1 MNFKKEISNN
11 ETLATQYMIMDILE
25 NILLQ
30 SENPKYTGEY
40 LINQL
45 MELLGTTMVILVR
58 NDTILNVC
66 PPRKKDILIEN
77 NFLDIV
83 SDIFPPSESIL
94 YYNVDSTYSI
104 HNNTLQKSGWTNLI
118 YFPLSINKKQIASL
132 YLINVP
138 EDHKNDLIINT
149 LNSIKKFL
157 ATILSNS
164 FMYEE
169 QEKVI
174 EERTNKLKETNE
186 YLEKL
191 FDNANASIIVWDSKF
206 YITRI
211 NHALELVLKKK
222 SEELIG
228 ESIKTIFPKSS
239 SDKYMDLI
247 IRSHNSE
254 SLNIEEIEVEDS
266 NGKIKTLI
274 WNSASIFSDDGQYII
289 ATIAQGQDITARK
302 KAEKELIKSKESA
315 EKANKAKSDFLA
327 NMSHEIRTPMNGII
341 GFTEILKEIETDSTK
356 IKYLD
361 VISISSEHLINIV
374 DDILSL
380 SKIESGKF
388 EINYEKTSLKEI
400 LNNINIIY
408 KQQAQNK
415 KLEFTI
421 EYGNKLPDLIITDE
435 IALLQILNNLIGNAL
450 KFTSNGYVHVIIK
463 TVTENSAAHI
473 EFSIADTGIGI
484 NEAKQKKL
492 YEPFEQGEHYL
503 TKKYGGTGLGLA
515 IVKRLVDLMNGK
527 IDIKT
532 QIGKGTIVTFC
543 LPLKHIVHETTESI
557 IEKSNIKKHLKIIS
571 AEDDSISQKLL
582 SLIAD
587 KENWILKL
595 VSNGKELFEE
605 LKNDSYDII
614 LTDIQMPV
622 MNGLEATKLIR
633 QNKNYDTIPI
643 IAISA
648 FALEEE
654 IEKALKAGINA
665 YVTKP
670 ISSDKLKTIIFKQLN
685 IIF

>member
-1 MNFKKEISNN
+1 
-11 ETLATQYMIMDILE
+11 
-25 NILLQ
+25 
-30 SENPKYTGEY
+30 
-40 LINQL
+40 
-45 MELLGTTMVILVR
+45 
-58 NDTILNVC
+58 
-66 PPRKKDILIEN
+66 
-77 NFLDIV
+77 
-83 SDIFPPSESIL
+83 
-94 YYNVDSTYSI
+94 
-104 HNNTLQKSGWTNLI
+104 
-118 YFPLSINKKQIASL
+118 
-132 YLINVP
+132 
-138 EDHKNDLIINT
+138 
-149 LNSIKKFL
+149 
-157 ATILSNS
+157 
-164 FMYEE
+164 
-169 QEKVI
+169 
-174 EERTNKLKETNE
+174 
-186 YLEKL
+186 
-191 FDNANASIIVWDSKF
+191 
-206 YITRI
+206 
-211 NHALELVLKKK
+211 
-222 SEELIG
+222 
-228 ESIKTIFPKSS
+228 
-239 SDKYMDLI
+239 
-247 IRSHNSE
+247 
-254 SLNIEEIEVEDS
+254 
-266 NGKIKTLI
+266 
-274 WNSASIFSDDGQYII
+274 
-289 ATIAQGQDITARK
+289 
-302 KAEKELIKSKESA
+302 
-315 EKANKAKSDFLA
+315 
-327 NMSHEIRTPMNGII
+327 
-341 GFTEILKEIETDSTK
+341 
-356 IKYLD
+356 
-361 VISISSEHLINIV
+361 
-374 DDILSL
+374 
-380 SKIESGKF
+380 
-388 EINYEKTSLKEI
+388 
-400 LNNINIIY
+400 
-408 KQQAQNK
+408 
-415 KLEFTI
+415 
-421 EYGNKLPDLIITDE
+421 LPDLIITDE